1 MAASDAQSPT
11 PAELADAA
19 RAASRLRSAIRR
31 SGLVEVWPS
40 VALDAL
46 HALVNLGQVTPTG
59 AIQLAEFLD
68 GVQRPA
74 SAPAIR
80 ELL

>member
-11 PAELADAA
+11 PAELAAAA

-68 GVQRPA
+68 GVHRPV